1 MWKLALVIAL
11 LLTAAAAPSARAAT
25 CTPPTAGRVALWQ
38 GEDTAADS
46 AGDFDGVLFGDAAYR
61 DGKVGRA
68 FSFPGDQD
76 HMRVPSATGLE
87 VTGDVTLDAWVKLDD
102 TNFEVGGDRAIFF
115 KSDADDQE
123 LTYALWIEGS
133 DVTADAAPITFAAG
147 DRSVP
152 GSHAYSDPLAWKAD
166 TWYHVA
172 GVRSGRDIHFYRDGV
187 PVGTDTLGQDG
198 IATPDA
204 WLALGAAPVGDTV
217 FNPLKGALDEAGI
230 WNRALSADEIA
241 TLGGHCGPRT
251 RITAGPA
258 NGDEIKGDPTFSFES
273 SEPVSTFHC
282 FVRFPP
288 GTIVPSKSFDCS
300 SPTKL
305 ALGPAGTYT
314 FHVAAEGDPTGDQ
327 RTFRLLPPPPRNT
340 ARPSIVPL
348 GDHTYRCDPGAW
360 EGTRPRAPLYL
371 HVAAA
376 DARHERVQRLPGRH
390 RGHRR
395 DVPRR
400 DREAVRHPQRELA
413 VPVRGHGGQRGWIDE
428 RDEPLVEARPRLRPG
443 PRAAAVRQLPGAR
456 DRRLPGRAAERGRRD
471 VGRPGGRRVPRRVR
485 RRDADEL
492 EADPGRVLARARA
505 PAVQALRGRRAR
517 RPQAGDRDRLRG
529 HGRRRAPGRS
539 SRSACA

>member
-1 MWKLALVIAL
+1 MWKLAFVTAL
-11 LLTAAAAPSARAAT
+11 LLTATAAPSARAAS
-25 CTPPTAGRVALWQ
+25 CTPPTAGRVALWH

-76 HMRVPSATGLE
+76 HMRVPSASGLE

-102 TNFEVGGDRAIFF
+102 TNFAVGGDRAIFF
-115 KSDADDQE
+115 KSDADDRV

-152 GSHAYSDPLAWKAD
+152 GSHAYSDPLAWEAD

-241 TLGGHCGPRT
+241 ALGGHCGPRT

-258 NGDEIKGDPTFSFES
+258 NGDEIKADPTFSFES
-273 SEPVSTFHC
+273 SEPDSTFRC
-282 FVRFPP
+282 FVRYPP
-288 GTIVPSKSFDCS
+288 GTIVPTRSFDCS
-300 SPTKL
+300 SPSKL
-305 ALGPAGTYT
+305 ALGPPGTYT
-314 FHVAAEGDPTGDQ
+314 FHVAATDADGNTDPTGDQ

-340 ARPSIVPL
+340 ALPSIVPL
-348 GDHTYRCDPGAW
+348 GDHTYRCDPGTW
-360 EGTRPRAPLYL
+360 EGKDPARPYTYSW
-371 HVAAA
+371 
-376 DARHERVQRLPGRH
+376 QRLT
-390 RGHRR
+390 R
-395 DVPRR
+395 DTS
-400 DREAVRHPQRELA
+400 AVSGYR
-413 VPVRGHGGQRGWIDE
+413 
-428 RDEPLVEARPRLRPG
+428 VETVATG
-443 PRAAAVRQLPGAR
+443 ETYRAATENRSNSSTRAGCSSAWS
-456 DRRLPGRAAERGRRD
+456 RRPTRAD
-471 VGRPGGRRVPRRVR
+471 
-485 RRDADEL
+485 
-492 EADPGRVLARARA
+492 
-505 PAVQALRGRRAR
+505 RRAR
-517 RPQAGDRDRLRG
+517 RAPPRNSARSMTRAS
-529 HGRRRAPGRS
+529 RRRRRPATSGCAGSTS
-539 SRSACA
+539 SRSCSRTRAP